1 METVLYR
8 QWECEC
14 LNKAS
19 ESVPNSNSLS
29 LSLSLSLS
37 MCELIETKDS
47 ANVAEVCL
55 VR

>member
-29 LSLSLSLS
+29 LSLSLS